1 MLLHRKSGASLMFM
15 ARVAVG
21 AVGLLAT
28 AAVATAHGSG
38 GASRPAPYSLVGRQA
53 QEVAVTIRFVNA
65 FNAHNLQQ
73 ALAAFA
79 PNAVGSDCDYRHV
92 QVVLFKGRREIAA
105 WLRKRFADDDHLGI
119 ARVSNAN
126 PEEPV
131 GVLGIEWAIRKSTT
145 LRRLGFPQGIV
156 PQLSAKVILTRA
168 FPPRISAFG
177 NGPGGGDPSI
187 CRPR

>member
-1 MLLHRKSGASLMFM
+1 M
-15 ARVAVG
+15 ARIAVV

-28 AAVATAHGSG
+28 AAVAAAHGSG

-65 FNAHNLQQ
+65 FNAHTLQQ
-73 ALAAFA
+73 ALTTFA
-79 PNAVGSDCDYRHV
+79 PNAGGSDCDYRHV
-92 QVVLFKGRREIAA
+92 QVVTFKGRREIAA

-119 ARVSNAN
+119 ARLWNGNAAQ
-126 PEEPV
+126 PV
-131 GVLGIEWAIRKSTT
+131 GVLAAEWAIRKSKT
-145 LRRLGFPQGIV
+145 LRRLGFPHGIV
-156 PQLSAKVILTRA
+156 PQLSAKVVFTRG
-168 FPPRISAFG
+168 FPPRIIGFA